1 MKKVLLFLLST
12 IVLFSVVGCKP
23 AASPSSSEIDRETV
37 EQSMPENTLQLW
49 IESGKNAEFIGF
61 GTEIDPQFI
70 QYNVGRTGRNSD
82 GSTWTCRLSDW
93 EDVFVPR
100 IREMNLKRIRVM
112 LLPSWFATSESVY
125 QNGTYTFDS
134 DGWKS
139 LELVL
144 DTAQKFDMY
153 VNITMWGIDGGAQWM
168 GEPLISGQWITVPK
182 SNEVFCNVFA
192 DALEYLIDEKGYT
205 CIKEVTPYNEPDTV
219 FRPYLGEVKGFPAYA
234 ELCYKLNDVFEERGL
249 RDRLK
254 FNLGDDANRASWLE
268 SSALELSE
276 IADYFNS
283 HNYKFGKNTSNSD
296 MLGNQISGAF
306 GTFQQAL
313 GDSNVPLMYGE
324 FGTNTTQPPN
334 GCVDRYEPSRGI
346 DVTRIAINALN
357 SGAVGLSYWVL
368 FSQFYSTSTDF
379 SDIMSMGLWGF
390 ADENYEC
397 RPVYY
402 AYSLLTRFTEM
413 GSTIYPIS
421 AGDENIAAVALR
433 TAEGKWTYLM
443 VNTSDVA
450 VQVSFGNVV
459 SEVGDLAYYAYSSN
473 DTYAEGKQI
482 ESEGTFK
489 SADQVTTLAI
499 PGNTLVV
506 LTEQDHD

>member
-1 MKKVLLFLLST
+1 MKRFLLLLLAAA
-12 IVLFSVVGCKP
+12 VMLSVCGCNH
-23 AASPSSSEIDRETV
+23 AAPEENKTVIDREQV
-37 EQSMPENTLQLW
+37 EQAMPENSLQLW
-49 IESGKNAEFIGF
+49 IESGKDAEFIGF

-70 QYNVGRTGRNSD
+70 QHNVGRSGRNTD
-82 GSTWTCRLSDW
+82 GSTWKCELSDW
-93 EDVFVPR
+93 ENVFVPR

-125 QNGTYTFDS
+125 LNGTYTFNS

-144 DTAQKFDMY
+144 DTAQQFDMY
-153 VNITMWGIDGGAQWM
+153 VNVTMWGIDGGAQWM
-168 GEPLISGQWITVPK
+168 GDPMIAGQWITVPK

-205 CIKEVTPYNEPDTV
+205 CIREVTPYNEPDTV
-219 FRPYLGEVKGFPAYA
+219 FRPYLGEVKGFTTYA
-234 ELCYKLNDVFEERGL
+234 DLCYKLNDVFEERGL
-249 RDRLK
+249 RSRLK
-254 FNLGDDANRASWLE
+254 FNLGDDANRSSWLE

-283 HNYKFGKNTSNSD
+283 HNYKFGKNTSNAA
-296 MLGNQISGAF
+296 MMGNEISGAF
-306 GTFQQAL
+306 GTFQEAL

-368 FSQFYSTSTDF
+368 FSQFYSTSTNF
-379 SDIMSMGLWGF
+379 ADIMSMGLWGF
-390 ADENYEC
+390 ADEQYEC

-413 GSTIYPIS
+413 GSTIYPIVS
-421 AGDENIAAVALR
+421 GDENVTAVALK
-433 TAEGKWTYLM
+433 TKEGKWTYLM
-443 VNTSDVA
+443 VNISERSA
-450 VQVSFGNVV
+450 QASFGNVV
-459 SEVGDLAYYAYSSN
+459 SKVGNMTYYAYSAN
-473 DTYAEGKQI
+473 ETYSGGKQI
-482 ESEGTFK
+482 EAEDTIGST
-489 SADQVTTLAI
+489 DQVTTLSI

-506 LTEQDHD
+506 LTEIQ